1 MNPLAL
7 VKIKPLLKTFKE
19 NHPKFLMFV
28 RKALKETDEGSF
40 VEVILPSSEGKEY
53 FTKIKTT
60 ANDMELIKEMRN
72 FMNS

>member
-28 RKALKETDEGSF
+28 RKALKETDEGSI
-40 VEVILPSSEGKEY
+40 VEVRITTSERKEY
-53 FTKIKTT
+53 FTKIRTT

>member
-28 RKALKETDEGSF
+28 RKTLREADKGSV
-40 VEVILPSSEGKEY
+40 VEVKITTSEGKEY
-53 FTKIKTT
+53 FTNIKLSE
-60 ANDMELIKEMRN
+60 NDMELVKEMRN
-72 FMNS
+72 FLHS

>member
-28 RKALKETDEGSF
+28 RKSLQEVDEGTI
-40 VEVILPSSEGKEY
+40 VEVKVTTSEGNEF
-53 FTKIKTT
+53 FTKIKVSEQ
-60 ANDMELIKEMRN
+60 DMALVKETRE
-72 FMNS
+72 FFHS

>member
-28 RKALKETDEGSF
+28 RKALNEVDDGSI
-40 VEVILPSSEGKEY
+40 VEVKVTTSEGKEF
-53 FTKIKTT
+53 FTKIKISEQ
-60 ANDMELIKEMRN
+60 DIELVNETRN
-72 FMNS
+72 FLHS

>member
-28 RKALKETDEGSF
+28 RKSLQEVDEGTI
-40 VEVILPSSEGKEY
+40 VEVKVTTSEGKEF
-53 FTKIKTT
+53 FTKVKVSEQ
-60 ANDMELIKEMRN
+60 DMELVKETRE
-72 FMNS
+72 FFHS